1 MCGRYTLKTPNPRL
15 QELFGLQVLPHLVPR
30 FNIAPT
36 QSVFA
41 IRAAD
46 SAGALREAVMLRW
59 GLIPFWAMKNCAVLH
74 YSDNHRQRRS
84 AVAP

>member
-15 QELFGLQVLPHLVPR
+15 QELFGLQDLPHLVPR

-46 SAGALREAVMLRW
+46 SAATLR
-59 GLIPFWAMKNCAVLH
+59 
-74 YSDNHRQRRS
+74 
-84 AVAP
+84 